1 MKTIIPWIGGKSL
14 LAKRIVSLFP
24 DNIGRYIEVFG
35 GGASVLFYKEK
46 HAPFEVYNDADSQL
60 VNLFKCVKFHRS
72 ELQREISTYIN
83 SREVFEDIKELASIR
98 GLTDIQRAAMFFVQ
112 AKISYGADRR
122 SFGCSTKN
130 LSADHLEEFEKRL
143 KSGKGVI
150 IEHKDF
156 ENLISVYDRSNSLFY
171 CDPPYHKTERF
182 YDVPFNEKDH
192 LRLNASLKAIK
203 GRFILSYN
211 DDEFIRELYK
221 EYDIIS
227 FSRPNNLSS
236 GEFKEV
242 IIKNF

>member
-130 LSADHLEEFEKRL
+130 LSADHLEGF
-143 KSGKGVI
+143 
-150 IEHKDF
+150 
-156 ENLISVYDRSNSLFY
+156 
-171 CDPPYHKTERF
+171 
-182 YDVPFNEKDH
+182 
-192 LRLNASLKAIK
+192 
-203 GRFILSYN
+203 
-211 DDEFIRELYK
+211 
-221 EYDIIS
+221 
-227 FSRPNNLSS
+227 
-236 GEFKEV
+236 
-242 IIKNF
+242 